1 MGACRG
7 DAAAHLTV
15 RLMMARLR
23 PKPKRRNTSK
33 KKLKKRKKE
42 AKKKTVTKSTP
53 KETQATTLSALIAEA
68 GLPEK
73 GIAAAIDNKM
83 IPKAEWE
90 STPLHEG
97 ANIVII
103 KAACGG

>member
-1 MGACRG
+1 MKI
-7 DAAAHLTV
+7 TI
-15 RLMMARLR
+15 
-23 PKPKRRNTSK
+23 NN
-33 KKLKKRKKE
+33 
-42 AKKKTVTKSTP
+42 TP
-53 KETQATTLSALIAEA
+53 KETQAQTLSALIKEA

-73 GIAAAIDNKM
+73 GIAVAIDNKM
-83 IPKAEWE
+83 IPKAEWT

>member
-1 MGACRG
+1 MS
-7 DAAAHLTV
+7 AASPADI
-15 RLMMARLR
+15 
-23 PKPKRRNTSK
+23 N
-33 KKLKKRKKE
+33 KKRKK
-42 AKKKTVTKSTP
+42 KMKIQINNTP

>member
-1 MGACRG
+1 MS
-7 DAAAHLTV
+7 AASPADI
-15 RLMMARLR
+15 
-23 PKPKRRNTSK
+23 NK
-33 KKLKKRKKE
+33 KKKE
-42 AKKKTVTKSTP
+42 KMKIQINNTP
-53 KETQATTLSALIAEA
+53 KETQATTLSAIIAEA

>member
-1 MGACRG
+1 MS
-7 DAAAHLTV
+7 AASPADI
-15 RLMMARLR
+15 
-23 PKPKRRNTSK
+23 NK
-33 KKLKKRKKE
+33 KKKE
-42 AKKKTVTKSTP
+42 KMKIQINNTP

>member
-1 MGACRG
+1 MS
-7 DAAAHLTV
+7 AASPADT
-15 RLMMARLR
+15 
-23 PKPKRRNTSK
+23 N
-33 KKLKKRKKE
+33 KKRKK
-42 AKKKTVTKSTP
+42 KMKIQINNTP

>member
-1 MGACRG
+1 M
-7 DAAAHLTV
+7 
-15 RLMMARLR
+15 
-23 PKPKRRNTSK
+23 KIQINN
-33 KKLKKRKKE
+33 
-42 AKKKTVTKSTP
+42 TP

-73 GIAAAIDNKM
+73 GIATAIDNKM
-83 IPKAEWE
+83 IPKAEWT

>member
-1 MGACRG
+1 MS
-7 DAAAHLTV
+7 AASPADI
-15 RLMMARLR
+15 
-23 PKPKRRNTSK
+23 NK
-33 KKLKKRKKE
+33 KK
-42 AKKKTVTKSTP
+42 KKKMEIQINNTP

>member
-1 MGACRG
+1 MKI
-7 DAAAHLTV
+7 TI
-15 RLMMARLR
+15 
-23 PKPKRRNTSK
+23 N
-33 KKLKKRKKE
+33 
-42 AKKKTVTKSTP
+42 STP
-53 KETQATTLSALIAEA
+53 KETQATTLSALISEA

>member
-1 MGACRG
+1 M
-7 DAAAHLTV
+7 
-15 RLMMARLR
+15 
-23 PKPKRRNTSK
+23 KIQINN
-33 KKLKKRKKE
+33 
-42 AKKKTVTKSTP
+42 TP
-53 KETQATTLSALIAEA
+53 KETQATALYAVIAEA

-83 IPKAEWE
+83 IPKAEWA

>member
-1 MGACRG
+1 MKI
-7 DAAAHLTV
+7 TI
-15 RLMMARLR
+15 
-23 PKPKRRNTSK
+23 NN
-33 KKLKKRKKE
+33 
-42 AKKKTVTKSTP
+42 TP
-53 KETQATTLSALIAEA
+53 KETQATTLSALIKES

-83 IPKAEWE
+83 IPKAKWT

>member
-1 MGACRG
+1 MLFQPPPRQRDFSLFTLHFSLFTKETATVS
-7 DAAAHLTV
+7 AALPADI
-15 RLMMARLR
+15 
-23 PKPKRRNTSK
+23 K
-33 KKLKKRKKE
+33 KSTNMKIQINN
-42 AKKKTVTKSTP
+42 TP
-53 KETQATTLSALIAEA
+53 KETQATTLSALISEA

>member
-1 MGACRG
+1 M
-7 DAAAHLTV
+7 
-15 RLMMARLR
+15 
-23 PKPKRRNTSK
+23 KIQINN
-33 KKLKKRKKE
+33 
-42 AKKKTVTKSTP
+42 TP

-73 GIAAAIDNKM
+73 GIAAAIDNQM

>member
-1 MGACRG
+1 MS
-7 DAAAHLTV
+7 AASPADI
-15 RLMMARLR
+15 
-23 PKPKRRNTSK
+23 N
-33 KKLKKRKKE
+33 KKRKK
-42 AKKKTVTKSTP
+42 KMKIQINNTP

-73 GIAAAIDNKM
+73 GIAAAIDNKI